1 MFAGKEFRIR
11 SAHVEFPLAES
22 SEFDPICPS
31 VNSPH
36 SHTLDLGRGRTPG
49 EMPYTS
55 KTGKTVPDFSV
66 KPHQWVHGELSDC
79 KLCKP
84 CVTACAL
91 LVPCAVGPLS
101 FAAIGTPGI
110 LLNEW
115 PASHFLSSCAGRVHG
130 VRKVQVR
137 PLHGALRVLP
147 EAVQAGLRA
156 PHAVRGRPSL
166 LCRYWNWRRESC

>member
-1 MFAGKEFRIR
+1 
-11 SAHVEFPLAES
+11 
-22 SEFDPICPS
+22 
-31 VNSPH
+31 
-36 SHTLDLGRGRTPG
+36 
-49 EMPYTS
+49 MPYTS

-101 FAAIGTPGI
+101 FAAIGTPRI

-137 PLHGALRVLP
+137 PLHGALRALS
-147 EAVQAGLRA
+147 EAVQGDVRAALRQVQGRMRAGLRA